1 MSEEQVAEVSDVSES
16 VQESVQ
22 EVAQS
27 GDWRDA
33 IPEEVRGHRSLE
45 HINDVGALAKSYV
58 HAQSM
63 IGADKVAIPGKSA
76 TPEDWREVYTKLGA
90 PDSPEGYQLNHDLPE
105 GIGMDEE
112 MASWFQ
118 SAAHQA
124 GLTPMQAQALADQ
137 WNSLTAD
144 GAQMQET
151 EYNNYVQNVETELRK
166 EFGQAFDDK
175 LALGNGV
182 VEQFGSPEILEMQLS
197 DGTLLGDN
205 PEVIRLMASIGTFM
219 QERLGEDTLEG
230 VKTTGGLTPDQARD
244 KLSELMAQGG
254 PYWDNRHP
262 EHDWYVQEA
271 MKFREMMSG

>member
-1 MSEEQVAEVSDVSES
+1 MSEEQVTEVSDV
-16 VQESVQ
+16 QDSVQ

-63 IGADKVAIPGKSA
+63 IGADKIAIPGKSA
-76 TPEDWREVYTKLGA
+76 TPEDWREVYSKLGA
-90 PDSPEGYQLNHDLPE
+90 PQDAEGYELTHNLPE
-105 GIGMDEE
+105 GVETDTEMMD
-112 MASWFQ
+112 WFKG
-118 SAAHQA
+118 AAYEA

-137 WNSLTAD
+137 WNSLAAEGT
-144 GAQMQET
+144 QMQET
-151 EYNNYVQNVETELRK
+151 EYANFVQNVESELRK
-166 EFGQAFDDK
+166 EYGQAFDDK

-182 VEQFGSPEILEMQLS
+182 IEQFGSPELLEVQLA

-205 PEVIRLMASIGTFM
+205 PDVIRLMASIGTFM

-230 VKTTGGLTPDQARD
+230 VKTDGAMTPDQARD
-244 KLSELMAQGG
+244 KLSELTAQGS
-254 PYWDNRHP
+254 PYWDQRHP
-262 EHDWYVQEA
+262 EHHWYINEA
-271 MKFREMMSG
+271 LKFREMMNG

>member
-1 MSEEQVAEVSDVSES
+1 MSEEQVAEVSD

-63 IGADKVAIPGKSA
+63 IGADKIAIPGKSA
-76 TPEDWREVYTKLGA
+76 TPEDWREVYSKLGA
-90 PDSPEGYQLNHDLPE
+90 PQDASGYEINHNVPEGAEINS
-105 GIGMDEE
+105 E
-112 MASWFQ
+112 MADWFKG
-118 SAAHQA
+118 AAYEA

-137 WNSLTAD
+137 WNSMSSQSM
-144 GAQMQET
+144 QMQET
-151 EYNNYVQNVETELRK
+151 EYQNFVQNVESELRV
-166 EFGQAFDDK
+166 EYGQAFDDK

-182 VEQFGSPEILEMQLS
+182 IEQFGNPELLEVQLA

-205 PEVIRLMASIGTFM
+205 PDVIRLMASIGTFM

-230 VKTTGGLTPDQARD
+230 VKTDGAMTPDQARD
-244 KLSELMAQGG
+244 KLSELTAQGS
-254 PYWDNRHP
+254 PYWDQRHP
-262 EHDWYVQEA
+262 EHHWYINEA
-271 MKFREMMSG
+271 LKLREMMNG

>member
-1 MSEEQVAEVSDVSES
+1 MSEEQVTEVSD

-27 GDWRDA
+27 GDWRDS

-76 TPEDWREVYTKLGA
+76 TPEDWREVYSKLGT
-90 PDSPEGYQLNHDLPE
+90 PETPEGYEISHNLPD
-105 GIGMDEE
+105 GIEMDQD
-112 MASWFQ
+112 MANWFNT
-118 SAAHQA
+118 AAHQA

-144 GAQMQET
+144 GAQMDESN
-151 EYNNYVQNVETELRK
+151 YSAYVQDVETELRK
-166 EFGQAFDDK
+166 EYGQAFDDK

-182 VEQFGSPEILEMQLS
+182 VEQFGNPEILEVELA
-197 DGTLLGDN
+197 DGSLLGDN
-205 PEVIRLMASIGTFM
+205 PEVIKLMAEIGTFM
-219 QERLGEDTLEG
+219 QQRLGEDTLEG
-230 VKTTGGLTPDQARD
+230 VKTTGGMTPDQARD
-244 KLSELMAQGG
+244 KLSELTAQNS
-254 PYWDNRHP
+254 PYWDQRHP
-262 EHDWYVQEA
+262 EHHWYINEA
-271 MKFREMMSG
+271 LKFREMMNG

>member
-1 MSEEQVAEVSDVSES
+1 MSEEQVTEVSDV
-16 VQESVQ
+16 QDSVQ

-63 IGADKVAIPGKSA
+63 IGADKIAIPGKSA
-76 TPEDWREVYTKLGA
+76 TPEDWREVYSKLGA
-90 PDSPEGYQLNHDLPE
+90 PQDASGYEINHNVPEGAEVNS
-105 GIGMDEE
+105 E
-112 MASWFQ
+112 MADWFKG
-118 SAAHQA
+118 AAYEA

-137 WNSLTAD
+137 WNSMSSQSM
-144 GAQMQET
+144 QMQET
-151 EYNNYVQNVETELRK
+151 EYQNFVQNVESELRV
-166 EFGQAFDDK
+166 EYGQAFDDK

-182 VEQFGSPEILEMQLS
+182 IEQFGNPELLEVQLA

-205 PEVIRLMASIGTFM
+205 PDVIRLMASIGTFM

-230 VKTTGGLTPDQARD
+230 VKTDGAMTPDQARD
-244 KLSELMAQGG
+244 KLSELTAQGS
-254 PYWDNRHP
+254 PYWDQRHP
-262 EHDWYVQEA
+262 EHYWYINEA
-271 MKFREMMSG
+271 LKFREMMNG